1 MKKTL
6 IALMALAGAVT
17 AAETLK
23 ITSGSSVTLDT
34 SKTYRLDF
42 EFNKTAATTFTVTT
56 TGNQTIT
63 GTDGYNITGDGVTH
77 GAAAADITFI
87 LGGKLTA
94 DGTYKN
100 FGEKFANGV
109 TLNMNMGL
117 TGSFYSAGPITLKG
131 LDSEL
136 NISTETNL
144 NLCNIGI
151 STRDLITIGGGGSIW
166 YSVNNGATNLSLRD
180 ITLEQR
186 GYSYAGVLYLTA
198 NNTYVNLAGQSVSL
212 GDNQY
217 AMLFQRTDND
227 YTDVPEK
234 VSLLINKTVPEPTT
248 ATLSLLALAGLA
260 SRRRR
265 K

>member
-1 MKKTL
+1 
-6 IALMALAGAVT
+6 MALAGAV
-17 AAETLK
+17 ASAETLT

-42 EFNKTAATTFTVTT
+42 EFNKTADTTFTVTT

-63 GTDGYNITGDGVTH
+63 GTDGYNVADG
-77 GAAAADITFI
+77 ASAADITFI

-94 DGTYKN
+94 DGTYNK

-166 YSVNNGATNLSLRD
+166 YSVDNGATNLSLRD

-217 AMLFQRTDND
+217 AMLFQRANND

-260 SRRRR
+260 ARRRR
-265 K
+265 R